1 MGSIE
6 SYETAAGKRY
16 RVQYRTP
23 DHRNTMKRGFTT
35 KRAAE
40 LFLSSVNVSQAKGEW
55 VDPTKARTPVSHVA
69 EEWFR
74 AQVQVKPTT
83 RSGYRFHLDK
93 YVLPRWGNIRL
104 VDVRHGDVQAWVGEL
119 STTLGPSMVRQI
131 HLVLAGVLKYAIRDG
146 RITLNPSDGIQLP
159 RLSSREHGYLTH
171 AQVRALA
178 AECGDQG
185 DVVLFLAY
193 TGLRWGEMAGLQ
205 INRVDFTR
213 RRLDV
218 ARAIS
223 EPRGVIVW
231 GTPKNHERRS
241 VPFPGLLIAPLEARC
256 AGRDPDEPVFVGA
269 DGGVLRAGNFRN
281 RVFNAAVARCM
292 EKDDTFPRLTPHDLR
307 HTAAS
312 LAVSAGAN
320 VKSVQR
326 MLGHASAAMTLDV
339 YADLFDD
346 DLDDVANALDVQ
358 AAKSVVVKM

>member
-1 MGSIE
+1 MGSVE
-6 SYETAAGKRY
+6 PYETAAGKRY

-23 DHRNTMKRGFTT
+23 DRRNTMKRGFTT

-40 LFLSSVNVSQAKGEW
+40 LFLASVEVSKVKGEW
-55 VDPTKARTPVSHVA
+55 VDPTKARTPVSEMA

-93 YVLPRWGNIRL
+93 YVLPRWGSTRL

-119 STTLGPSMVRQI
+119 SEMLGPSMVRQI
-131 HLVLAGVLKYAIRDG
+131 HLVLAGLLRYAIRDG
-146 RITLNPSDGIQLP
+146 RLTNNPSDGIQLP
-159 RLSSREHGYLTH
+159 RLMSREHGYLTH

-178 AECGDQG
+178 TECGSQG

-193 TGLRWGEMAGLQ
+193 TGLRWGEMAGLR

-213 RRLDV
+213 RRIDV
-218 ARAIS
+218 ARAVS
-223 EPRGVIVW
+223 EPRGLIVW

-241 VPFPGLLIAPLEARC
+241 VPFPELLDVPLEERC
-256 AGRDPDEPVFVGA
+256 AGRDPDEPVFTGA
-269 DGGVLRAGNFRN
+269 DGGVLRAGNYRN

-292 EKDDTFPRLTPHDLR
+292 EKDDTFPRLTLHDLR

-346 DLDDVANALDVQ
+346 DLDAVAIALNDG
-358 AAKSVVVKM
+358 AANSVVVKM

>member
-1 MGSIE
+1 MGSVE
-6 SYETAAGKRY
+6 AYETAAGKRY

-40 LFLSSVNVSQAKGEW
+40 LFLASVDVSQARGEW
-55 VDPTKARTPVSHVA
+55 VDPTKARTPVSYVA

-83 RSGYRFHLDK
+83 RSGYRFHLDR
-93 YVLPRWGNIRL
+93 YVLPRWGHTRL

-119 STTLGPSMVRQI
+119 AATLGPSMVRQI
-131 HLVLAGVLKYAIRDG
+131 HLVLAGVLRYAIRDG
-146 RITLNPSDGIQLP
+146 RLTTNPSDGIQLP

-171 AQVRALA
+171 AQVRALVT
-178 AECGDQG
+178 ECGPQG

-193 TGLRWGEMAGLQ
+193 TGLRWGEMAGLR
-205 INRVDFTR
+205 INRVDFGR
-213 RRLDV
+213 RRIDV
-218 ARAIS
+218 AAAVS

-241 VPFPGLLIAPLEARC
+241 VPFPELLSAALEARC
-256 AGRDPDEPVFVGA
+256 AGRDPEDPVFSGA

-292 EKDDTFPRLTPHDLR
+292 EHDAKFPRLTPHDLR

-346 DLDDVANALDVQ
+346 DLDAVAIALNDGAAQ
-358 AAKSVVVKM
+358 AVVVKM